1 MMNSVSFI
9 TGREAMMT
17 KGLKNVADAVPD
29 KIHEYLGAD
38 KVYKNAAKLVTD
50 LRPQLAELE
59 KSYAISH
66 GTPADAVEVSIG
78 KFLNTNA

>member
-1 MMNSVSFI
+1 MMNSVSF
-9 TGREAMMT
+9 TGRETMLT
-17 KGLKNVADAVPD
+17 KGIKNITDAAPD
-29 KIHEYLGAD
+29 KLHEYLGAD

-66 GTPADAVEVSIG
+66 GTPADAVEVTIG
-78 KFLNTNA
+78 KILNTNA

>member
-1 MMNSVSFI
+1 MMNSVSF
-9 TGREAMMT
+9 TGRETMLT
-17 KGLKNVADAVPD
+17 KGIKNVTDAVPD
-29 KIHEYLGAD
+29 KLHEYLGAD

-50 LRPQLAELE
+50 IRPQLAELE

-66 GTPADAVEVSIG
+66 GTPIEAVEVTIG